1 MLLLI
6 RWLIFAV
13 QALQSVGELY
23 TLSTGT
29 KVPESERIICQEDQ
43 DLGPGL
49 QEEKED
55 LQGKEK
61 EKDTDAV
68 VLGPPEENLGHLT
81 EPGNTDQGHQG
92 TRKEKKRRGKEN
104 HSRKRK

>member
-1 MLLLI
+1 MASDL
-6 RWLIFAV
+6 
-13 QALQSVGELY
+13 
-23 TLSTGT
+23 
-29 KVPESERIICQEDQ
+29 EDQ

-68 VLGPPEENLGHLT
+68 VLGPPEGNLGHLT

-92 TRKEKKRRGKEN
+92 TRKEKKRRGNEN
-104 HSRKRK
+104 PSRQRK